1 MSNHKAKSKILLI
14 LGLIFLLGLCGFLTQ
29 GWSQEK
35 MIKIGAHL
43 PLSGGTAPT
52 GAFNKEGID
61 LAVEIINNRY
71 PELTLP
77 LAQTEG
83 LPNLGGAKIKMVY
96 ADDRGDPNVAL
107 AEVERLIQEEK
118 VLAVI
123 GGWESSCIKTGS
135 LVSEKFKTPH
145 ISGAGSSVDL
155 TTRGLKYYFRL
166 LAHSGKVARAYFD
179 FLEDMERKV
188 GRKYNSI
195 AIAYENTEY
204 GSVANEQ
211 LEREVR
217 ERKYKLVASVPF
229 YKAATSVTSEVQKI
243 KASKPD
249 VFFQIGY
256 DPDAI
261 LFTKEMRNVNFAPS
275 VWFGMAGYTS
285 PKYIPS
291 VGNDGNGVLI
301 SGWFHSRF
309 KKPVTLKVGELYRS
323 RYGKEM
329 SIPVALNFMSPIVA
343 AEAINRAGS
352 TDKEAIRDALEKT
365 KLTEEQSIMPGPGI
379 WFTPVQPPPAH
390 SHDNAGA
397 TMLIIQIIDK
407 KYEVVW
413 PEKYKT
419 GELIWPHPRWSEK

>member
-1 MSNHKAKSKILLI
+1 MNSRKRGFITVFLVFCF
-14 LGLIFLLGLCGFLTQ
+14 LGGFGLGTFC
-29 GWSQEK
+29 WAQEK
-35 MIKIGAHL
+35 VIKIGVHV

-52 GAFNKEGID
+52 GALNKEGMD
-61 LAVEIINNRY
+61 LAVDIINNKY
-71 PELTLP
+71 PDLTLP
-77 LAQTEG
+77 LAPTEG
-83 LPNLGGAKIKMVY
+83 LPRLGGAKIKLIY
-96 ADDRGDPNVAL
+96 ADDRGDPNVAMS
-107 AEVERLIQEEK
+107 EVERLIQEEK
-118 VLAVI
+118 VVAIV

-166 LAHSGKVARAYFD
+166 IAHSGKVAKAYFD
-179 FLEDMERKV
+179 FLGDMERKL
-188 GRKYNSI
+188 GKKYNNV

-204 GSVANEQ
+204 GSVCNEQ
-211 LEREVR
+211 LEKEVK
-217 ERKYKLVASVPF
+217 ERGYKLVASVPF

-243 KASKPD
+243 KAAKPD

-261 LFTKEMRNVNFAPS
+261 LFTKEMRTANFTPT

-291 VGNDGNGVLI
+291 VGNDGNAVLI

-309 KKPVTLKVGELYRS
+309 KKPVTLKVGELYKS
-323 RYGKEM
+323 RYGREM

-365 KLTEEQSIMPGPGI
+365 KLTEEQNIMPGPGI
-379 WFTPVQPPPAH
+379 WFTPVQPPPTH
-390 SHDNAGA
+390 SHDNVGA

-413 PEKYKT
+413 LEKYKT
-419 GELIWPHPRWSEK
+419 AELIWPHPKWSEK